1 MNEPIRKL
9 SAVQKSIM
17 EIMFKYLRGE
27 IDEEQYS
34 DEVDQTIEYH
44 RSVKEDIDA
53 YYQGVAAG

>member
-9 SAVQKSIM
+9 TAVQKSSM
-17 EIMFKYLRGE
+17 EIRFKYLRGE

-44 RSVKEDIDA
+44 RSVK
-53 YYQGVAAG
+53 